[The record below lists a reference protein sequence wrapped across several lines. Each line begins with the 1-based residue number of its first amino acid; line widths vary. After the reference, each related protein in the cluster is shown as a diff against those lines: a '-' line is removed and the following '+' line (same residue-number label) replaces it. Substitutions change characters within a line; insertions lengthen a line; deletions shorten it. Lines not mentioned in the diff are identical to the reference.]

1 MLKDLLAQ
9 RRQLNKQIRKE
20 ALNGA
25 ANFLSGAA
33 QVTGK
38 AVAKVPGALW
48 KGAKTVGKGGFAVAG
63 LAVGGA
69 IKGGKLIGK
78 GVVNGAKAVAKV
90 PGQVASVFKAGAT
103 KVAEVATTGFSKA
116 KGLLGNLKDGIAG
129 KAQAVG
135 RGLANAA
142 QVTGKAVAKVPG
154 ALWKGAKAVGKGGF
168 AVAGLAV
175 GGAIKGGQLIGKG
188 VVNGA
193 KAVAKVPGQ
202 VAGVFKSGA
211 TKVAEVATTGFSKAK
226 GLLGKLKDGIA
237 GKAQAVGRT
246 VRNGIEVTKVA
257 ASKAKSFVANGANT
271 AIMGGKNLA
280 KNIGQGIANGSR
292 AAAGAIRSAGKAV
305 ANSQMVKTTQR
316 YAQTGAQIY
325 MANKAR
331 AMG

>member
-1 MLKDLLAQ
+1 MLKELLAQ
-9 RRQLNKQIRKE
+9 RRQLNKQIRKA
-20 ALNGA
+20 ALNEA
-25 ANFLSGAA
+25 ANFLSDAKSK
-33 QVTGK
+33 VTGGISK
-38 AVAKVPGALW
+38 GLSAIKE
-48 KGAKTVGKGGFAVAG
+48 GAKT
-63 LAVGGA
+63 
-69 IKGGKLIGK
+69 
-78 GVVNGAKAVAKV
+78 
-90 PGQVASVFKAGAT
+90 
-103 KVAEVATTGFSKA
+103 
-116 KGLLGNLKDGIAG
+116 
-129 KAQAVG
+129 
-135 RGLANAA
+135 
-142 QVTGKAVAKVPG
+142 
-154 ALWKGAKAVGKGGF
+154 VGKGGF

-202 VAGVFKSGA
+202 VASVFKSGA
-211 TKVAEVATTGFSKAK
+211 TKVAEVATKGFSKAK

-280 KNIGQGIANGSR
+280 KNIVQGIANGSR

-331 AMG
+331 AMQ